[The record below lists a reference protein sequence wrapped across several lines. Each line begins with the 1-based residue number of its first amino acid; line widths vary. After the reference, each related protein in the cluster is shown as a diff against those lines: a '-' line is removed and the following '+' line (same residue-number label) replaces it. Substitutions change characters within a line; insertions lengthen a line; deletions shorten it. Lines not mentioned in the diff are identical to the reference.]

1 MIHTAEIKRGDDVLD
16 TIHVLDTPMTDVI
29 ICQEASHFF
38 AGFTALPWE
47 EYIEKIDG
55 VIVTVDGEFFGDAGP
70 FFVAKEQYEDFK
82 KKIR

>member
-16 TIHVLDTPMTDVI
+16 TIYVLDTPMANVI

-38 AGFTALPWE
+38 AGFTTLPWE

-55 VIVTVDGEFFGDAGP
+55 IIVTVDGEFFGDSGP
-70 FFVAKEQYEDFK
+70 FFVTKEQYEDFK
-82 KKIR
+82 KKIK

>member
-16 TIHVLDTPMTDVI
+16 TIYVLDTPMANVI

-38 AGFTALPWE
+38 AGFTTLSWE

-55 VIVTVDGEFFGDAGP
+55 IIVTVDGEFFGDSGP
-70 FFVAKEQYEDFK
+70 FFVTKEQYEDFK
-82 KKIR
+82 KKIK

>member
-1 MIHTAEIKRGDDVLD
+1 MHSAEKYRGDYVHD
-16 TIHVLDTPMTDVI
+16 TIYVLETPSADVI

-55 VIVTVDGEFFGDAGP
+55 IIVTVDGEFFGDSGP

>member
-1 MIHTAEIKRGDDVLD
+1 MIQTVEIKRGDDVLD
-16 TIHVLDTPMTDVI
+16 TIHVLDTPMANVI

-38 AGFTALPWE
+38 AGFTTLPWE

-55 VIVTVDGEFFGDAGP
+55 IIVTVDGEFFGDSGP
-70 FFVAKEQYEDFK
+70 FFVTKEQYEDFK